1 MSSTLLPD
9 RFSTGDFASWLR
21 HFERCA
27 SANTWDD
34 AAKLIK
40 LPAFLQGPAASYF
53 DSFTAEEKSTYA
65 KLTESLLH
73 SFSPTAERE
82 QFYSQFDE
90 QTLRPGEDPALF
102 QWRLKELLE
111 RAEPDLSDTAKD
123 ALLRRQFMK
132 GLPQNIRLRLLES
145 NATPT
150 LADMLSFSQRF
161 RALHGEASR
170 GAACATLATHPES
183 GDTTKS
189 LQQQQQQLEEQQRK
203 MAGLE
208 DMIRKLSVGQDNII
222 AAISH
227 TSAAAPRNNGRRDNS
242 PKRSAVRCFR
252 CQNEGHIARNCPQ
265 RNEPKCGL
273 CSGWGHYSKDCANNY
288 SLSSSHSKL
297 PLNFQGVPR

>member
-1 MSSTLLPD
+1 MSSTLLPE

-27 SANTWDD
+27 SANEWD
-34 AAKLIK
+34 AATKLVK

-53 DSFTAEEKSTYA
+53 DSFTADAKSTYA
-65 KLTESLLH
+65 KLTDNLLQ
-73 SFSPTAERE
+73 SFSPAAERE
-82 QFYSQFDE
+82 QFYFQFDE

-102 QWRLKELLE
+102 LWRLKELLE

-145 NATPT
+145 NATPN

-170 GAACATLATHPES
+170 SAACALLTHAKS
-183 GDTTKS
+183 GDTIEP
-189 LQQQQQQLEEQQRK
+189 LQQQQRQIEEQQCK
-203 MAGLE
+203 IANLE
-208 DMIRKLSVGQDNII
+208 DMIRKLSVGQDHII
-222 AAISH
+222 AAISNA
-227 TSAAAPRNNGRRDNS
+227 SAADSGPNGRCDNS
-242 PKRSAVRCFR
+242 SRRSIIRCFR
-252 CQNEGHIARNCPQ
+252 CHKEGHIARNCPQ
-265 RNEPKCGL
+265 RNEDKCGM
-273 CSGWGHYSKDCANNY
+273 CSGWGHNSKNCANNHSLY
-288 SLSSSHSKL
+288 STHSKL